1 MFKELGYKL
10 KIAAYFVYWLCLAAL
25 VVLGVFMILQ
35 GNLFGYVVGF
45 SSIGVSW
52 IPAAITYSIGEI
64 YEKVMYEGKEVPIFK
79 TKAQKKEEKDA
90 EDYEKLKHLQEVQNR
105 QTVPEYDKLKKLK
118 ELQQAQSKTKKIKID
133 NKYKETDI

>member
-10 KIAAYFVYWLCLAAL
+10 KFAAYCVYAICLAAL

-35 GNLFGYVVGF
+35 GNLFGYVIGF
-45 SSIGVSW
+45 SSIFVAW
-52 IPAAITYSIGEI
+52 IPAAIIYAIGEM

-90 EDYEKLKHLQEVQNR
+90 EDYEKLKHLQEVKNS

-118 ELQQAQSKTKKIKID
+118 ELQDAQAKTKKIKID
-133 NKYKETDI
+133 NKYTENDI